1 MPKRG
6 PERRMGS
13 LAARGRELKQPDGL
27 SEQVFA
33 GRSPRAG
40 VS

>member
-1 MPKRG
+1 MPGNLGKLF
-6 PERRMGS
+6 GS
-13 LAARGRELKQPDGL
+13 LAARGRELKQEFLQRTRRDT
-27 SEQVFA
+27 